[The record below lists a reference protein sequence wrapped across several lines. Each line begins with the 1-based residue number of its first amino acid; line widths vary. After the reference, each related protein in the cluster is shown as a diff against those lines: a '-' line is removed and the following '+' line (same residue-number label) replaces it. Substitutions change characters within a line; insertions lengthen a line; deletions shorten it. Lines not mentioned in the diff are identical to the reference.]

1 MDQGTKCICW
11 AAAKTLELFELDIP
25 GEIYYEEAQ
34 KVHGSQ
40 GQEIQLGLGI
50 ETLSGAGAG
59 VILSTFFSSGP
70 WGSWFLQMDS
80 SELII
85 PLLNRNWYSSLCST
99 CSRSV
104 GSRSGLASWAQTHA
118 IKWPHMGFNAQLW
131 LSCNSEYFHWAH
143 ILEVKSNGMME
154 HGHWV
159 EEKPRVLCFPIHM

>member
-1 MDQGTKCICW
+1 MCHGWMDQGTKCICW

-70 WGSWFLQMDS
+70 
-80 SELII
+80 
-85 PLLNRNWYSSLCST
+85 
-99 CSRSV
+99 
-104 GSRSGLASWAQTHA
+104 
-118 IKWPHMGFNAQLW
+118 
-131 LSCNSEYFHWAH
+131 
-143 ILEVKSNGMME
+143 
-154 HGHWV
+154 
-159 EEKPRVLCFPIHM
+159 